1 MSEISAYSAT
11 AASYDYAQ
19 ARRDMFSNADS
30 DGDSKL
36 SIEEFIAA
44 KPADAPEGGPDSSEI
59 FASLDTDEDG
69 FLTESEMEAGG
80 PPPGPPPGPPR
91 SGDSEDLLST
101 DMLSLLLQAIEE
113 NLSTSETDETE
124 SATATEET
132 DESNTS
138 DIEDDI
144 LSLIQEELEN
154 YRNSSSPYAQAAQ
167 AYGQYQAQALAGQTL
182 AQG

>member
-1 MSEISAYSAT
+1 MTEISSYSAT

-30 DGDSKL
+30 DGDAKL

-69 FLTESEMEAGG
+69 YLTEEEMAAGGPPRGG
-80 PPPGPPPGPPR
+80 PPPGPPPN
-91 SGDSEDLLST
+91 GDSEELLST
-101 DMLSLLLQAIEE
+101 DMLSQLLQAIEE
-113 NLSTSETDETE
+113 GLSSSETE
-124 SATATEET
+124 SASTTEET
-132 DESNTS
+132 DESDTS
-138 DIEDDI
+138 DVEDDI